1 MAEGLTPAVRGAGEP
16 GHGEGVSQSPAR
28 FLLVPAGPGPLWQ
41 LVEAPGVLGS
51 KDTHQEE
58 KPRYQQGDAGGAP
71 LGTPALDRP
80 LGPSKSPASG
90 SGPSGHKTHFGVC
103 QTSHYRVTFRT

>member
-1 MAEGLTPAVRGAGEP
+1 M
-16 GHGEGVSQSPAR
+16 
-28 FLLVPAGPGPLWQ
+28 
-41 LVEAPGVLGS
+41 LGS
-51 KDTHQEE
+51 EDTHQEE
-58 KPRYQQGDAGGAP
+58 KPLQGWGHLHARYQQGDAGGAP

-103 QTSHYRVTFRT
+103 QMSHYRVTFRT